1 MLSPLVLNFKSKL
14 RLTFVCKYA
23 KISEYINELRANESI
38 RTILKVKIILLIDLD
53 IELGLYRKMYYIPLA
68 LNIYLYPTMI
78 YYLIYKIIGDYN
90 SLAIYLNLIYYAEDI
105 YLRI

>member
-14 RLTFVCKYA
+14 RLTFVCKYTE
-23 KISEYINELRANESI
+23 ISEYINELRANESI

-53 IELGLYRKMYYIPLA
+53 IELGLYRKMYYIPLVS
-68 LNIYLYPTMI
+68 NIYLYLTTT

-90 SLAIYLNLIYYAEDI
+90 SLAIYLNPIYYTEDI